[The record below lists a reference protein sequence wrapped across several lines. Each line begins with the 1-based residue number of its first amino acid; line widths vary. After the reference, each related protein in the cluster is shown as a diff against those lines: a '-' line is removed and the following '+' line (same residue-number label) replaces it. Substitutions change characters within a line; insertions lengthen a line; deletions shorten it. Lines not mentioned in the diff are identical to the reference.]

1 MTTQTIAKPD
11 SNPLT
16 KEAQTA
22 PLNKLFLDELNV
34 RQDYNQETIEGL
46 AANILAQGQLQNLL
60 VRKRDGGKYGVV
72 AGGRRLKAM
81 QLLQSQKKIKATFPV
96 KLVIVDDKEAL
107 EVSIAE
113 NTHREAIHPADQ
125 FIAWDKLHQSG
136 HSVAEIAKTHGT
148 TESMVLKRLKLG
160 GLHPEI
166 LRQFKEDKLSE
177 QSVMAFTLSSSQE
190 EQLSV
195 LKISGNNP
203 RSIKANLTS
212 NEVHHANFMAQYV
225 GVEFYQKAG
234 GKLRT
239 DLFSD
244 DVFLID
250 SQLLEKLAKA
260 KLKEDKEALLSEGW
274 SWVKE
279 LEGNWYAIADKYDR
293 IYPEGRDYTQEEVAR
308 LEEIDALVEAAH
320 ESDEDFSDKIEA
332 LESERDTIQ
341 LSASGFNQSQ
351 MQGYGCYCY
360 ISGDGK
366 FKVEAG
372 LKLKVKSKKKVEKPQ
387 TVSGLSG
394 SLENELKQ
402 VRKECIKSVCLENP
416 TAFVEYA
423 QFELIRKFLGGERIF
438 LGLKND
444 AFKQPHDQWDK
455 APFEVTRE
463 LNTLGDITSDEVLH
477 DYKLP
482 KWLKSNVKTAF
493 AAYQK
498 MDAEARAKLFAYALS
513 YSVDTSWNG
522 ENYSNEGIEI
532 LLSQLNFEPRNYW
545 KPDASFFKGLSKLQM
560 LELTE
565 ELVGSKAMARMADC
579 KKSDIAEE
587 LAAIFAADI
596 GKHPDVQNQK
606 IVERIANWSPIGM
619 R

>member
-1 MTTQTIAKPD
+1 MTTQTKTKPVTA
-11 SNPLT
+11 PLT

-22 PLNKLFLDELNV
+22 SLNKLFLDELNV
-34 RQDYNQETIEGL
+34 RQDYNQESIEGL

-60 VRKRDGGKYGVV
+60 VRKRENGKFGVV

-113 NTHREAIHPADQ
+113 NTHREEIHPADQ

-148 TESMVLKRLKLG
+148 TESKVLKRLKLG

-166 LRQFKEDKLSE
+166 LRQYKNDELSE

-190 EQLSV
+190 EQLAV
-195 LKISGNNP
+195 LKVAGNNP

-212 NEVHHANFMAQYV
+212 NEVHHRNFMVQYV

-234 GKLRT
+234 GQIRT

-260 KLKEDKEALLSEGW
+260 KLEEDKAALLSEGW

-279 LEGNWYAIADKYDR
+279 LDGHWYAIADKYDR
-293 IYPEGRDYTQEEVAR
+293 IYPEGREFTEEETAR
-308 LEEIDALVEAAH
+308 LYEINSLVEAAH
-320 ESDEDFSDKIEA
+320 ENDEDFSDKIEA

-351 MQGYGCYCY
+351 MQGYGCYYY

-372 LKLKVKSKKKVEKPQ
+372 LKLKVKSKKKAEKPQ

-394 SLENELKQ
+394 SLENDLKQ
-402 VRKECIKSVCLENP
+402 VRKECIKAVCLENP
-416 TAFVEYA
+416 TAFIDYA
-423 QFELIRKFLGGERIF
+423 QFELIRKFLGGESIF
-438 LGLKND
+438 LGLDND

-463 LNTLGDITSDEVLH
+463 LDALGDITSDEVLH

-482 KWLKSNVKTAF
+482 KWLKSDVKTAF

-498 MDAEARAKLFAYALS
+498 MDAKAKARLFAYALS
-513 YSVDTSWNG
+513 YSLGTSWKN
-522 ENYSNEGIEI
+522 ENCSNEGIEI
-532 LLSQLNFEPRNYW
+532 LLGQLNFEPRKYW
-545 KPDASFFKGLSKLQM
+545 KPDASFFKRLSKPQM

-565 ELVGSKAMARMADC
+565 ELVGSKVMARMAGC

-587 LAAIFAADI
+587 LAAIFAANI
-596 GKHPDVQNQK
+596 GKHPDVQDQK
-606 IVERIANWSPIGM
+606 TFERIAYWSPIGM